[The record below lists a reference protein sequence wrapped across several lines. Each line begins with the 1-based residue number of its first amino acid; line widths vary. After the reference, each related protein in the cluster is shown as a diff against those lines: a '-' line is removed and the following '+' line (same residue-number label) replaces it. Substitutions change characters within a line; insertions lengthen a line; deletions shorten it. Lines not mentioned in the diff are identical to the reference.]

1 MKLLLQHFM
10 PSLSDLLAILFFT
23 SLSIL
28 PLLYTSQNYKISG
41 NFIDAGILFNIS
53 SKSNEIERVRR
64 EVSPNRCFEE
74 INNPTTKVSV
84 LVTSNNETN
93 SVEINYT
100 APFGKYYM
108 RFSGDEAYYLIRE
121 VNVTCEFLSS
131 HEKSILKAENAKGSV
146 IIGYDNGMNIE
157 ETYGV
162 RSDWYSL
169 PRYCKNKIEDLKDL
183 LFNITSSSSCLRA
196 GLSI

>member
-1 MKLLLQHFM
+1 M

-41 NFIDAGILFNIS
+41 NFIDAGIIFNIS
-53 SKSNEIERVRR
+53 SKSNDIQKVRR
-64 EVSPNRCFEE
+64 EISPNRCFEE
-74 INNPTTKVSV
+74 INNPTTKVSIS
-84 LVTSNNETN
+84 VTFNNETN
-93 SVEINYT
+93 TVEISYIT
-100 APFGKYYM
+100 PFGKYYM

-121 VNVTCEFLSS
+121 VNVTCEFLSN
-131 HEKSILKAENAKGSV
+131 HQKSILKAENAKGSI

-162 RSDWYSL
+162 RYDWNSL
-169 PRYCKNKIEDLKDL
+169 LSYCKSKIEDLKSL